1 MERKRALSTLDFFAD
16 LDEQDLEEVVALT
29 IERQYDKNQMIFME
43 GDPGKGF
50 HFVIEGRVKI
60 YKTSRDGKELILTTF
75 GPGSSFAEVTIF
87 NDVPYPAT
95 AETLEPSR
103 IGMIRNDDLE
113 GLIAEK
119 PALAIKLIRTLSKKL
134 YRAQLNLKQIALD
147 DTEHRLIRVILDAL
161 DESHRSKLTLHLS
174 RQEIGEMI
182 GATRE
187 TVSRTLNQL
196 KKDGLI
202 RLSGKTLTVVDEEG
216 LRDRI
221 E

>member
-1 MERKRALSTLDFFAD
+1 M
-16 LDEQDLEEVVALT
+16 
-29 IERQYDKNQMIFME
+29 
-43 GDPGKGF
+43 
-50 HFVIEGRVKI
+50 
-60 YKTSRDGKELILTTF
+60 
-75 GPGSSFAEVTIF
+75 TIF